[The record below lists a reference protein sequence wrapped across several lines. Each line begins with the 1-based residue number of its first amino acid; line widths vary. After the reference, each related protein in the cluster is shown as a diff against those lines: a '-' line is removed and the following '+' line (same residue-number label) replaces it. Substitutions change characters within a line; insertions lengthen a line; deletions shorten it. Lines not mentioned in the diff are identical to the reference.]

1 MFINKLQLKNF
12 KRFTDLTIDLASQQN
27 ETSPKLVLLIGAN
40 GSGKSCIFD
49 AFEYLNSGNNNNLL
63 AKNKNNLLDKTE
75 RYLIKDYRSREI
87 TEISLNT
94 SNRQEYSSIIFNLKD
109 KLIFIDQTLTP
120 KEKAVLVLLN
130 GLAQV
135 KPFSTKEV
143 AEILDITDARVKQLY
158 ARAKKKIEE
167 TIEPNYSTKK
177 SFKAYGRSAFRYT
190 PRINKTTI
198 GSNNNFERDLNRPQT
213 YIDLD
218 TKRFDDDIDE
228 IFNNFLK
235 EIKEKNNAQEN
246 FNNALN
252 TAFINIF
259 GDTNTSLKYEDF
271 DSPVDGQSVQF
282 WFKKGSLKVPY
293 DYLSAGEKMVFELL
307 LNLYARKHLYQ
318 DSIVFFDEI
327 DLHLNTSLQFD
338 LLKEITE
345 NWIPA
350 NSQVW
355 VASHSLGFIDYA
367 RQYEKGVIIDFDS
380 LDFDEEQVLKPA
392 DKDDLSIFTV
402 PIPISSIENIV
413 QLPSIIL
420 CEGKDSKYYSGQ
432 NNKQFFGVKDKFN
445 VLEWC
450 WRFKCLGIIDKD
462 YLFKTESIKL
472 ENKFKG
478 KLKVLKYYSIENYLL
493 HPENLRE
500 YDLNFDLDLYKQEI
514 IKTKNE
520 YLQNKISDYFSQIRS
535 NYKILKSRKDKGLEH
550 DWLIEME
557 DSSEVL
563 NLLKSD
569 NFEIF
574 YEFFPIK
581 DENKKIKSIQKILKN
596 KSKESL
602 YLELSQTNWF
612 KTKISEVLQ

>member
-1 MFINKLQLKNF
+1 MFINKLELKNF
-12 KRFTDLTIDLASQQN
+12 KRFTDLTIDLSSPQN
-27 ETSPKLVLLIGAN
+27 ENPPKLVLLIGAN

-49 AFEYLNSGNNNNLL
+49 AFECLDFITVDRKERGVFFPAEKVTNNYYFKDGDIKNLSVGMSGSEGYWGGHEDLICLIEEQKTPSGIVMDYLNNPY
-63 AKNKNNLLDKTE
+63 K
-75 RYLIKDYRSREI
+75 
-87 TEISLNT
+87 
-94 SNRQEYSSIIFNLKD
+94 F
-109 KLIFIDQTLTP
+109 
-120 KEKAVLVLLN
+120 
-130 GLAQV
+130 
-135 KPFSTKEV
+135 
-143 AEILDITDARVKQLY
+143 
-158 ARAKKKIEE
+158 
-167 TIEPNYSTKK
+167 
-177 SFKAYGRSAFRYT
+177 YGRSAFRYT

-198 GSNNNFERDLNRPQT
+198 GSNTNFERDLNRPKT
-213 YIDLD
+213 CIDID
-218 TKRFDDDIDE
+218 TKRFDDDIDK
-228 IFNNFLK
+228 IFSDFLK
-235 EIKEKNNAQEN
+235 EIKQKNNAQEN

-252 TAFINIF
+252 KAFTNIF

-318 DSIVFFDEI
+318 DSIVFFDEL

-345 NWIPA
+345 NWIPE

-450 WRFKCLGIIDKD
+450 GRFKCLGIIDKD

-535 NYKILKSRKDKGLEH
+535 NYEILKSRKDKGLEH

>member
-1 MFINKLQLKNF
+1 MFINKLELKNF
-12 KRFTDLTIDLASQQN
+12 KRFTDLTIDLSSPQN
-27 ETSPKLVLLIGAN
+27 ENPPKLVLLIGAN

-49 AFEYLNSGNNNNLL
+49 AFEYFEKSQRNKPLSSMSKEYADYYNKISRIKENNLSEIEIKHKL
-63 AKNKNNLLDKTE
+63 EINFSNGSSFGSVPLGFGAVDLDFEYANASKEELKKHIERIKNFCK
-75 RYLIKDYRSREI
+75 
-87 TEISLNT
+87 
-94 SNRQEYSSIIFNLKD
+94 F
-109 KLIFIDQTLTP
+109 
-120 KEKAVLVLLN
+120 
-130 GLAQV
+130 
-135 KPFSTKEV
+135 
-143 AEILDITDARVKQLY
+143 
-158 ARAKKKIEE
+158 
-167 TIEPNYSTKK
+167 
-177 SFKAYGRSAFRYT
+177 YGRSAFRYT
-190 PRINKTTI
+190 PRINKTMI
-198 GSNNNFERDLNRPQT
+198 GFNKSFEEDLNKPQT
-213 YIDLD
+213 YIDID

-271 DSPVDGQSVQF
+271 DLPVDGQSVQF
-282 WFKKGSLKVPY
+282 WFKKGFLKVPY

-318 DSIVFFDEI
+318 DSIVFFDEL

-345 NWIPA
+345 NWIPE

-450 WRFKCLGIIDKD
+450 GRFKCLGIIDKD

-535 NYKILKSRKDKGLEH
+535 NYEILKSRKDKGLEH